1 MTAHLCLTRR
11 RGRINPLKVQSWNLW
26 QTIMNNIE
34 IFERNAAEYDLWF
47 EENEPVY
54 KSEILAL
61 RGLIPAMGIGL
72 EVGVGTGR
80 FADPLG
86 IRIGVEPAKAMADMA
101 RRRGIEVYK
110 AKAEALPFQDESFD
124 FVLMVTTICFL
135 EKPLQALAEAKRVLM
150 PGGWIIIGMIDRNSP
165 LGKEYERKKAT
176 SRFYKYAHFHSV
188 NQVMLWLES
197 LDFDLI
203 ATHQTVFESIKDI
216 SATEPFEE
224 GHGRGAFVAI
234 AGKKRA

>member
-1 MTAHLCLTRR
+1 M
-11 RGRINPLKVQSWNLW
+11 K
-26 QTIMNNIE
+26 NIE
-34 IFERNAAEYDLWF
+34 IFEKHAAEYDLWF
-47 EENEPVY
+47 GENEAVY

-61 RGLIPAMGIGL
+61 HDLIPAMGIGL

-86 IRIGVEPAKAMADMA
+86 IRIGVEPAKAMADRA
-101 RRRGIEVYK
+101 RKRGIEVHE
-110 AKAEALPFQDESFD
+110 ARAEALPFRDESFD

-135 EKPLQALAEAKRVLM
+135 EDPLQALEEAKRILR
-150 PGGWIIIGMIDRNSP
+150 PGGRIIIGMIDRNSP

-176 SRFYKYAHFHSV
+176 SKFYRYAHFHSV
-188 NQVMLWLES
+188 DQVMLWLES

-203 ATHQTVFESIKDI
+203 ATHQTVFKSTKDM
-216 SATEPFEE
+216 SAAEPFEE

-234 AGKKRA
+234 AAKKRA